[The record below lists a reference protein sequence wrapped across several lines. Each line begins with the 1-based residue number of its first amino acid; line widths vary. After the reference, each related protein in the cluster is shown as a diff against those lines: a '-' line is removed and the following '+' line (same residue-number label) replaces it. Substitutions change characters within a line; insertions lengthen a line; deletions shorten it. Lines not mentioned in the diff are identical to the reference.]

1 MASEHTTP
9 PSRKRNVQRTNGDSA
24 RWIAGLVLF
33 FAGLYITSSVLFYFL
48 CWRSDLSVL
57 QGVGAEDPRFDGSVE
72 NLCGRSG
79 AWLGELIAGRGFGLF
94 GILLP
99 VMLMLVGV
107 RIIRRKPLMFN
118 HSILSLFLIMI
129 LGSLTLGFVFG
140 DKFNL
145 IASSGWG
152 GALGIEAARMLDEGI
167 GAVGT
172 ALVLLGGWILTGVFI
187 NRNFINT
194 VNSAG
199 NAVVDKGG
207 RIVEIVKH
215 RVVPTHSRGDGAEG
229 ADATDGQTCASAVR
243 QRSGAVGETVR
254 PAAAS
259 PGDDDADRRRFGQAG
274 TEGAALGRPAAARS
288 AEEAATAD
296 AVSPASSATAARFGA
311 AGRTGV
317 PVEIEKPAMETAEPR
332 GGRPLRPAATGEDDP
347 FVVLTTDGGATS
359 RNAEMP
365 AAPARG
371 RVVMGSDGL
380 IELDLSDEG
389 AAAPAASQSGVD
401 PVVAER
407 LLSGLKDAGPEEGL
421 TEILLDE
428 GGGET
433 ALASAG
439 AARERAAVH
448 AAAEGLT
455 ELTLGGADAGGQCG
469 SGGDAGRGGTAV
481 HAAAEG
487 LTELTLGGADA
498 GGQCGSGGD
507 AGRGGTAV
515 HAAAEGLTE
524 LTLGEAGAA
533 GTAQALPVAGA
544 AAAGRPS
551 DAAAA
556 ADGSGIVITVEE
568 RRAALVDERK
578 ITTEAYDPLK
588 DLVNYRRPPVSLL
601 EDYQSDSE
609 VSDEEIYENKSRIEE
624 TLKYFNIPIQRIK
637 ATVGPTVT
645 LYEIVQA
652 QGVKISKIQGLEND
666 IAQSLK
672 ALGIRIIA
680 PIPGKGTIGIEVPN
694 RDKQVVS
701 MYSAVRSMR
710 FQESRAELPVVIG
723 RTIQNENY
731 VFDLAKMPHLLVAGA
746 TGQGKSVGLNAI
758 ITSLLYKKHPAQ
770 LKFVMIDPKM
780 VEFSLYAKIERHF
793 LAKMESEEEA
803 IITDPKKAV
812 YTLNSLCTEMDNRLE
827 LCKKAG
833 ARNIAEYN
841 EKFVSRRLNPQNGHR
856 YLPYIVVV
864 VDEFA
869 DLIMTA
875 REVEGPVMRLAQKAR
890 AIGIHLIIATQ
901 RPDVK
906 VITGGIKANFPAR
919 IAFRVMQM
927 IDSRTIIDQP
937 GANQLIGRGDM
948 LFSKDGELTRIQCAL
963 VETREVERIVDY
975 ISKQQGYT
983 EPYPLPDYT
992 PETGSEAP
1000 AGGESGAPVKYD
1012 SLFAEIARSAV
1023 SGGSISTSMIQRNY
1037 EVGFN
1042 RAGRIMMQLERA
1054 GIVGRQEGA
1063 KPRDILYHDLPSLEA
1078 RLQELGVF

>member
-439 AARERAAVH
+439 AARERA
-448 AAAEGLT
+448 
-455 ELTLGGADAGGQCG
+455 
-469 SGGDAGRGGTAV
+469 
-481 HAAAEG
+481 
-487 LTELTLGGADA
+487 
-498 GGQCGSGGD
+498 
-507 AGRGGTAV
+507 AV

-1078 RLQELGVF
+1078 RLQELDVF

>member
-9 PSRKRNVQRTNGDSA
+9 PGRKRNVQRTNGDSA

-118 HSILSLFLIMI
+118 HSVLSLFLIMI

-439 AARERAAVH
+439 AARERA
-448 AAAEGLT
+448 
-455 ELTLGGADAGGQCG
+455 
-469 SGGDAGRGGTAV
+469 AV

-1078 RLQELGVF
+1078 RLQELDVF